1 MFYDSSG
8 SSHMMSSTLASE
20 LQNTNSV
27 VLHLIKKKE
36 VTGLRPEVQK
46 KNVFVQ
52 RIKERKP
59 NSKSVVVF

>member
-27 VLHLIKKKE
+27 VLHLIKKKKE

-46 KNVFVQ
+46 KHFCSKNQ
-52 RIKERKP
+52 RKETQQ
-59 NSKSVVVF
+59 